1 MTYTQN
7 HTSKNTS
14 INKEKFPRIYTHIN
28 WEHLRN
34 MRLLDYGCGRYTEH
48 IRTLMWRY
56 DIEWYGYDPYWLPDV
71 LNQEA
76 LQCEPHIVVC
86 SNVMN
91 VIKEDLIVSKI
102 HDTIK
107 YEIRPA
113 IGYFITI
120 YQGDKTGIGKESKKD
135 CWQRNQL
142 IEEYMLS
149 DEVKKYNIITTPDC
163 LSYLINGGIL

>member
-1 MTYTQN
+1 MTYIQT

-14 INKEKFPRIYTHIN
+14 VNKENLPRIYTHIN
-28 WEHLRN
+28 WEKFRGEKV
-34 MRLLDYGCGRYTEH
+34 LDYGCGRYTDH
-48 IRTLMWRY
+48 IRKLMWLY
-56 DIEWYGYDPYWLPDV
+56 DIDWYGYDPYWQIDR
-71 LNQEA
+71 LNKEA
-76 LQCEPHIVVC
+76 LHCNPDIVIC
-86 SNVMN
+86 SNVFN

-107 YEIRPA
+107 YKIRPT
-113 IGYFITI
+113 IGYFIAI
-120 YQGDKTGIGKESKKD
+120 YQGNKTGIGGKSKKD

-163 LSYLINGGIL
+163 LIYLINGGK